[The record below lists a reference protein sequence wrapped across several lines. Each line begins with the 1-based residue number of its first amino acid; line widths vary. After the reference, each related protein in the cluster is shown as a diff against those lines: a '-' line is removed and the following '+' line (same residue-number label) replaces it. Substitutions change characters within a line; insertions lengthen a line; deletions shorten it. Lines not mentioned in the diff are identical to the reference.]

1 MLRKIKHA
9 KNYLLY
15 AVFSNIIFG
24 FIYYLV
30 FSQLVKHSLLAAYLG
45 CLALIFIGL
54 YLDKFLLRDILS
66 AKTIA
71 QIKHLTVTD
80 QKKNYHLI
88 QTILNSFVSFKT
100 ILFVFYFLIL
110 VASQV
115 LNIAP
120 SLANETISNFITAN
134 SYGMVLLLA
143 FDRIVG
149 QFSKDR
155 KMTKEKSELF
165 KATMNENDKKLENKT

>member
-1 MLRKIKHA
+1 MLSTIKRA
-9 KNYLLY
+9 KNHLLY
-15 AVFSNIIFG
+15 VIFSNIIFG

-54 YLDKFLLRDILS
+54 YLDKLILREIISEKTIVQIKNLS
-66 AKTIA
+66 A
-71 QIKHLTVTD
+71 TD
-80 QKKNYHLI
+80 QEKNHRLI
-88 QTILNSFVSFKT
+88 QTLLNSFVSFKT
-100 ILFVFYFLIL
+100 ILFVFYFFILI
-110 VASQV
+110 ASQV
-115 LNIAP
+115 INIAP
-120 SLANETISNFITAN
+120 SLANENISRFITAN

-155 KMTKEKSELF
+155 EMIVEKSELF
-165 KATMNENDKKLENKT
+165 EVAMEEINKKVHDA

>member
-1 MLRKIKHA
+1 MLDKIKHA

-15 AVFSNIIFG
+15 AICSNIIFG

-54 YLDKFLLRDILS
+54 CLDKYLIKDLIS
-66 AKTIA
+66 EKTVA
-71 QIKHLTVTD
+71 QIKKLDATD
-80 QKKNYHLI
+80 QHKNYRLV
-88 QTILNSFVSFKT
+88 QSLLGSFVSFKT

-120 SLANETISNFITAN
+120 SLANEEISNFITAN

-143 FDRIVG
+143 FDRIIG

-155 KMTKEKSELF
+155 EMTKEKSEF
-165 KATMNENDKKLENKT
+165 FEKAMEETNQNIHNS

>member
-1 MLRKIKHA
+1 MLNKIKHA

-15 AVFSNIIFG
+15 ALFSNILFG

-54 YLDKFLLRDILS
+54 YLDKIILRDIVS
-66 AKTIA
+66 EKTID
-71 QIKHLTVTD
+71 QIKNLNATD
-80 QKKNYHLI
+80 QKKNYRLI
-88 QTILNSFVSFKT
+88 QIVLNSFVSFKT
-100 ILFVFYFLIL
+100 ILFVFYFFILI
-110 VASQV
+110 ASQV

-120 SLANETISNFITAN
+120 SLANENISSFITAN

-155 KMTKEKSELF
+155 EVTKEKSKLF
-165 KATMNENDKKLENKT
+165 EKAMG

>member
-1 MLRKIKHA
+1 MLNKIKPV

-30 FSQLVKHSLLAAYLG
+30 FSQLVKISLLVAYLG
-45 CLALIFIGL
+45 CLALIFTGL
-54 YLDKFLLRDILS
+54 YLDKLLMRDIIS
-66 AKTIA
+66 GKTID
-71 QIKHLTVTD
+71 QIKHLNATD
-80 QKKNYHLI
+80 QVKNYRLI

-100 ILFVFYFLIL
+100 ILFVFYFFIL

-120 SLANETISNFITAN
+120 SLANENISNFITAN

-143 FDRIVG
+143 FDRIIG
-149 QFSKDR
+149 QFAKDR
-155 KMTKEKSELF
+155 EMTKEKSELF
-165 KATMNENDKKLENKT
+165 KVAMDESDERL